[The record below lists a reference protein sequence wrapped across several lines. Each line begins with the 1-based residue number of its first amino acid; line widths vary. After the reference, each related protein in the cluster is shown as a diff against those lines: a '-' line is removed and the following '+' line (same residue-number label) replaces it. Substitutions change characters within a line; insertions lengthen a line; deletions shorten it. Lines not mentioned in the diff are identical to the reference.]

1 MAGVK
6 RMGEESWGEKRMQGS
21 FKTIGNS
28 SLECLEIHVAWLH

>member
-21 FKTIGNS
+21 FQTIGTAHWDVLKS
-28 SLECLEIHVAWLH
+28 M